1 MLKAIGKA
9 VVHSL
14 GLRPPGRNVEVF
26 ADDVFVVSYPK
37 SGNTWV
43 RFLIAHLVAEGRPV
57 DFSSVQ
63 EIVPGIDWLPANKLR
78 SLARPRILKSHEY
91 FDPRYGKLL
100 YLVRDPRDVVVSY
113 YHHDIRRRLI
123 PEGYPMEQYV
133 ERFLD
138 GRLDPY
144 GSWHEHVGSWLG
156 ARESDPGFLLV
167 RYEDLSAAPRA
178 GTAPDRRLPRA
189 APERR
194 RAGAGLRAV
203 VVRGDAQARA
213 LSGGDRGDPEPGP
226 RAAALRP
233 LGDRGR
239 LAPRAARRRSPRGSR
254 PAGARPWRRW
264 ATANPRRRPSSPR
277 RPPRDRA
284 PSPTFRHGAAR

>member
-1 MLKAIGKA
+1 MLKTIGKA

-14 GLRPPGRNVEVF
+14 GMRPPGRNVEVL

-63 EIVPGIDWLPANKLR
+63 EIVPGIDWLSAKKLS
-78 SLARPRILKSHEY
+78 SLTRPRILKSHEY
-91 FDPRYGKLL
+91 FDPRYEKLL

-113 YHHDIRRRLI
+113 NHHDIRRRLF

-133 ERFLD
+133 ARFLA

-156 ARESDPGFLLV
+156 ARDGDPGFLLV
-167 RYEDLSAAPRA
+167 RYEDLSAAPQQ
-178 GTAPDRRLPRA
+178 
-189 APERR
+189 
-194 RAGAGLRAV
+194 GLRRIADFLGLRPSDAELGLACERSSFEAMRKLERFQAETAGNLSRARV
-203 VVRGDAQARA
+203 QQPFVRSGTVGGWRREMPPALAAQITARW
-213 LSGGDRGDPEPGP
+213 GTTM
-226 RAAALRP
+226 AALGYGEP
-233 LGDRGR
+233 
-239 LAPRAARRRSPRGSR
+239 AARPEL
-254 PAGARPWRRW
+254 AEE
-264 ATANPRRRPSSPR
+264 TAS
-277 RPPRDRA
+277 
-284 PSPTFRHGAAR
+284 